1 MQKQMKSGGF
11 LLDNNEKLEKEIIGT
26 EDVPTEKEK
35 AEIPA
40 EGVAAEEEALPE
52 EQAEPCSR
60 CGEKESLEGSEFC
73 EDCLNGMLNTKIP
86 LIAWMAAAASVI
98 VGIVAAATVFF
109 LAAPTFLGMSA
120 ETAARDNRWSDAY
133 YYYNQMDTTVS
144 DFQSLID
151 WKEGKS
157 EPVLRRL
164 FSMGTEAKARKIE
177 AYAKAYNPMEA
188 ISKLVIDGYT
198 SYDAVVEN
206 EGKLLENKR
215 VEPYWE
221 LFSGILY
228 TEELMNY
235 SEEYPEEE
243 NYENLLE
250 FYNLIEKQKGA
261 DPVYVAYMK
270 YALADIYDRTD
281 DEKIACLQTCDK
293 LSRESGRDYKWL
305 YYYEYADLLAKTGR
319 TDEAIAL
326 LDMLAS
332 ENKNNFDAYL
342 AKNRILLAAGRTDD
356 AEKLVEELKESYG
369 NYGELYEMEVTL
381 LRYKG
386 DYQRAKELAETAVSE
401 NDIFPEVRRQ
411 LALIYLAEG
420 NYKNAFAQVET
431 AYANAYNY
439 YAQFGADAPSEEL
452 AKTYY
457 VCAKLYEATGA
468 YTQEEANSIG
478 MAYEMFGEDFEPQ
491 GDMKA
496 IISGEK
502 TVKEILTEGDCDLV

>member
-1 MQKQMKSGGF
+1 MDK
-11 LLDNNEKLEKEIIGT
+11 NEKLENEIIEAEEKKEEEISA
-26 EDVPTEKEK
+26 EDVS
-35 AEIPA
+35 AD
-40 EGVAAEEEALPE
+40 E
-52 EQAEPCSR
+52 EQAELCSR
-60 CGEKESLEGSEFC
+60 CGEKECLDGGEFC
-73 EDCLNGMLNTKIP
+73 EDCLEEMLNTKIP
-86 LIAWMAAAASVI
+86 LIGWMAAAASVI

-120 ETAARDNRWSDAY
+120 EAAARDNRWSDAY
-133 YYYNQMDTTVS
+133 YYYNQMETTVS

-151 WKEGKS
+151 WEQGKS

-164 FSMGTEAKARKIE
+164 FSMGTDAEAKKIE

-188 ISKLVIDGYT
+188 ISKLVIADYT

-206 EGKLLENKR
+206 KGNLLENER
-215 VEPYWE
+215 IEPYWE
-221 LFSGILY
+221 MFSGILY

-261 DPVYVAYMK
+261 DPVYVTYMK
-270 YALADIYDRTD
+270 FALADIYEKS
-281 DEKIACLQTCDK
+281 DEEKTAFLQECDK

-305 YYYEYADLLAKTGR
+305 YYYEYADLLAKMGR
-319 TDEAIAL
+319 ADEAIAL
-326 LDMLAS
+326 LDMLTS

-342 AKNRILLAAGRTDD
+342 QKNRILLAAGRTDE
-356 AEKLVEELKESYG
+356 AEKLIANLKESFG
-369 NYGELYEMEVTL
+369 NYGEIDEMEVTL

-386 DYQRAKELAETAVSE
+386 DYQRAKELAEAAVSE
-401 NDIFPEVRRQ
+401 NDVFPEIRRQ
-411 LALIYLAEG
+411 LALIYLTEG
-420 NYKNAFAQVET
+420 NYKNAFVQIET
-431 AYANAYNY
+431 AYSNAYNY
-439 YAQFGADAPSEEL
+439 YAQFGADAPSEAL

-478 MAYEMFGEDFEPQ
+478 MAYEMFGEAFEPQ